1 VKPDSVF
8 LLSGGLDST
17 TALYWAIDR
26 GFHPTCLTFAYGQ
39 RHAKEVKCAQAI
51 AKILNLPHQVCVV
64 PMPWKASALTDRQ
77 MKLPEKRTLKQISRG
92 IPNTYVPAR
101 NTIFLSLAVALAES
115 LSVKDI
121 FIGAHQLDYSGYP
134 DCRPR
139 YFRAM
144 ERAFN
149 LGTKQGVTQGG
160 FQIHAPLLHKNKSQ
174 IIRLARRLKV
184 PFRLTWSC
192 YAGTPRPCGV
202 CDSCLLRRK
211 GFSEVG
217 IKDS

>member
-1 VKPDSVF
+1 
-8 LLSGGLDST
+8 
-17 TALYWAIDR
+17 
-26 GFHPTCLTFAYGQ
+26 
-39 RHAKEVKCAQAI
+39 
-51 AKILNLPHQVCVV
+51 
-64 PMPWKASALTDRQ
+64 

-115 LSVKDI
+115 LGVKDI

-149 LGTKQGVTQGG
+149 LGTKQGVTKGG
-160 FQIHAPLLHKNKSQ
+160 FQIHTPLLHKNKSQ